1 MRSGFTHSTGDEALS
16 RLSMNSGT
24 GGDLVRSFPGRKDTE
39 DTNWLETWFRHRIE
53 KRLSK
58 TSADSETVISFDSPL
73 DFGDAALLS
82 PSVKLRSIQAHFF
95 RGFRESESPINL
107 TDDFIVIEGQNSTG
121 KTSLAEALEWLF
133 LGTLSRRESS
143 DTGNARELENCITNQ
158 FRPAGADTWVSASF
172 SVNSEG
178 EDEQEFSLRR
188 VLREDYGSTSTAE
201 CRSVLHLDDEALTRE
216 TEQEVLDKMFA
227 GVPPLLMQHTLRDFV
242 QGEPKVRREYF
253 ERLLRLDELTELI
266 RQAVVTDDRASSF
279 KSPNDDIYLQAWFSL
294 RSMLENEKAIEAHRQ
309 AFRGEEGDSHQSVK
323 SSLFLVARSEFP
335 TLLNETTVNEQIV
348 PALEDAQERVRKM
361 SFPILDQLRPLRQY
375 SDDVEEPL
383 PTCNLDQLIPAVR
396 NAWTEYEPLQIASEA
411 IGEKNIAV
419 SKAFKVLM
427 DAGTFDPGTD
437 SQICPLC
444 AFEHV
449 ETLSAERVTKI
460 EGWNPIQEAESKA
473 RRTLNDAMNSLL
485 TPIKKAIEEYD
496 GFLPPSIFNIDWE
509 DSLKDVRTDLQNVAL
524 ALRNVIYAQ
533 TELNLNVSRGRT
545 LISAGV
551 THPNDL
557 EQCETFITECQVVVN
572 GFSKMPT
579 AARTYRVTFDAV
591 EAAVKEKANTD
602 ASYRRREQLLE
613 CIANSKPIYADLLWE
628 RAKRVAMEDLRQ
640 IRESLISFRHQFL
653 EARRVSFNDG
663 IGEIWSA
670 LRKDRYSS
678 FSKLHIP
685 APRGRGFPI
694 GIELK
699 ALLDDTKSRREVDV
713 LRVFS
718 ESQVNALGVAAFVT
732 RAKLLGHKIL
742 VLDDPVQSMDEDHFK
757 TFARDLIHSVLN
769 QGFQVILLT
778 HNEAFARDVSHFHY
792 DYSKYVT
799 MSIRHSRSEGAVVE
813 EGNRR
818 VAERLKLAEHR
829 LDQGRFRDAWIFI
842 RLAIERL
849 YTISYAK
856 YGPTSFKPE
865 SWQHQSA
872 EYMWKSGAGDVILSK
887 QPDSGNRIN
896 DILKMSASGAHDTS
910 SSGETDIRDSLEFLS
925 HILSE
930 LKIGG

>member
-1 MRSGFTHSTGDEALS
+1 MRSGYTHSTGDETLS
-16 RLSMNSGT
+16 RLSMNSGA
-24 GGDLVRSFPGRKDTE
+24 GGDLVRAFPGRKDTE
-39 DTNWLETWFRHRIE
+39 DTNWLETWFRNRIE
-53 KRLSK
+53 KRFSK
-58 TSADSETVISFDSPL
+58 TSADSEIVTSFDSPL

-82 PSVKLRSIQAHFF
+82 PSVKLRSIQAHYF

-107 TDDFIVIEGQNSTG
+107 ADDFVVIEGQNSTG

-133 LGTLSRRESS
+133 SGTLSRRESS

-158 FRPAGADTWVSASF
+158 FRPTAADTWVSASF

-216 TEQEVLDKMFA
+216 TEQEVLDRMFA

-242 QGEPKVRREYF
+242 QGEPKVRSEYF

-266 RQAVVTDDRASSF
+266 RQAVVTDERASSF
-279 KSPNDDIYLQAWFSL
+279 HSPNDDHYLHAWSRL
-294 RSMLENEKAIEAHRQ
+294 RSMLENEKAIEAHKR
-309 AFRGEEGDSHQSVK
+309 AFRSEDDDSHQKVTNA
-323 SSLFLVARSEFP
+323 LVLIARNEFP
-335 TLLNETTVNEQIV
+335 TLLNEISENEQIV
-348 PALEDAQERVRKM
+348 PVLEDAQARVRQM
-361 SFPILDQLRPLRQY
+361 SFPILDQLRPRRQY

-396 NAWTEYEPLQIASEA
+396 NAWTEYEPLQIASAA
-411 IGEKNIAV
+411 IGERNIAV

-427 DAGTFDPGTD
+427 DAGTIDLGRDF
-437 SQICPLC
+437 QICPLC
-444 AFEHV
+444 AYEQV
-449 ETLSAERVTKI
+449 ETLSAKRITTI

-473 RRTLNDAMNSLL
+473 RRTLNDAMDSLL
-485 TPIKKAIEEYD
+485 IPIKKAIEEYD
-496 GFLPPSIFNIDWE
+496 EFLPPSAFNIDWE
-509 DSLKDVRTDLQNVAL
+509 DALKDVGTDLQNVAL
-524 ALRNVIYAQ
+524 KLRNVIDAQ

-545 LISAGV
+545 LLSAGV

-557 EQCETFITECQVVVN
+557 GQCESFITECQVVVN
-572 GFSKMPT
+572 GLSKMSM
-579 AARTYRVTFDAV
+579 AARTYRVAFDAV
-591 EAAVKEKANTD
+591 EAAVNVKASTD
-602 ASYRRREQLLE
+602 ASYRLRELLLE
-613 CIANSKPIYADLLWE
+613 CIGNSRSIYDDLHWE
-628 RAKRVAMEDLRQ
+628 RAKRLAMEDLRQ
-640 IRESLISFRHQFL
+640 IRKSLISHRQQFL
-653 EARRVSFNDG
+653 ESRRVAFNDG

-678 FSKLHIP
+678 FSRLHIP
-685 APRGRGFPI
+685 APKGRGFPI

-699 ALLDDTKSRREVDV
+699 ALLDDKYSQRVVDA

-718 ESQVNALGVAAFVT
+718 ESQVNALGVAAFIT

-742 VLDDPVQSMDEDHFK
+742 VLDDPVQSMDEEHFK
-757 TFARDLIHSVLN
+757 TFARDLIHNVLN
-769 QGFQVILLT
+769 QGFQVVLLT

-799 MSIRHSRSEGAVVE
+799 MSIRHSRSEGSVIE

-818 VAERLKLAEHR
+818 VAERLKLSEDR
-829 LDQGRFRDAWIFI
+829 LDQGRFREAWNFI

-856 YGPTSFKPE
+856 YGPASFKPE
-865 SWQHQSA
+865 SWQHQTA
-872 EYMWKSGAGDVILSK
+872 EYMWNSGAGDVILTK
-887 QPDSGNRIN
+887 LPDSESRLK
-896 DILKMSASGAHDTS
+896 DILDMTASGAHDRQS
-910 SSGETDIRDSLEFLS
+910 RGETDIRDSLTFLR
-925 HILSE
+925 HVLNE
-930 LKIGG
+930 LKVGG